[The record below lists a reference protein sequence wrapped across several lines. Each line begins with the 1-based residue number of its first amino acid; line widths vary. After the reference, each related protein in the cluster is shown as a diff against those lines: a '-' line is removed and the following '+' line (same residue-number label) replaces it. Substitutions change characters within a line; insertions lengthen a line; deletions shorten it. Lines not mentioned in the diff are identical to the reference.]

1 LGDYAVVGRTV
12 TINRPRADL
21 YTFWRRFEMLPRF
34 MENVLEVRPTA
45 GGSDLWI
52 IAAPAG
58 RTVEI
63 ETEVVDDRENERI
76 AWRSTP
82 ASQVE
87 CAGWVAFRDA
97 PTGRGTYVEAVVQ
110 YVPPAGE
117 VGRLVAK
124 ILQREP
130 RIQVRRDLK
139 RFKMLM
145 ETGEVATSSNQRTA
159 A

>member
-1 LGDYAVVGRTV
+1 
-12 TINRPRADL
+12 
-21 YTFWRRFEMLPRF
+21 
-34 MENVLEVRPTA
+34 
-45 GGSDLWI
+45 
-52 IAAPAG
+52 
-58 RTVEI
+58 
-63 ETEVVDDRENERI
+63 
-76 AWRSTP
+76 
-82 ASQVE
+82 
-87 CAGWVAFRDA
+87 
-97 PTGRGTYVEAVVQ
+97 
-110 YVPPAGE
+110 VPPAGE